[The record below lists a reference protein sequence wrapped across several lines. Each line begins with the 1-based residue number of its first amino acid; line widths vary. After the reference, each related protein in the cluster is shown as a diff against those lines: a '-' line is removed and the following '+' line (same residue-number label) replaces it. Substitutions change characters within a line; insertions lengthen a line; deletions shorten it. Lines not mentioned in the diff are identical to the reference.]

1 MTQDKAAAKDIKA
14 ILAAARRRETVVRVC
29 MAGDLAADADRLTA
43 ELDRIDAELERLDT
57 TPRAS
62 LADGGRRAELEQA
75 RKGPAAELET
85 VRELMLDAEVE
96 FRFRA
101 LPPEE
106 YSSLVAEHPS
116 DNENMA
122 FETKTFAPAL
132 VAASCIDPVMGPEDV
147 AELWKVLTFGDR
159 SVLWEAA
166 YQASR
171 SDAIQVP
178 TSRAASVTP
187 SSSDAK

>member
-14 ILAAARRRETVVRVC
+14 ILAAARRRETAVRVC

-43 ELDRIDAELERLDT
+43 ELDRIDAELEKIDAA
-57 TPRAS
+57 PRAS

-101 LPPEE
+101 LSPEE
-106 YSSLVAEHPS
+106 YSSLVDEHPS
-116 DNENMA
+116 ENENMA

-132 VAASCIDPVMGPEDV
+132 VAASCISPAMSPEDA
-147 AELWKVLTFGDR
+147 AELWKVLTYGDR
-159 SVLWEAA
+159 TALWQAA
-166 YQASR
+166 YDASR

-178 TSRAASVTP
+178 TSRVGSVTP
-187 SSSDAK
+187 SSSGAK